1 MNRDINSII
10 NKYIT
15 NYKYDNIIK
24 EINYRTNSIKR
35 DDDLYDIFN
44 MYKNE
49 VDIKYNKILKKWY
62 IGFIY
67 DFDN

>member
-24 EINYRTNSIKR
+24 EINLKTNSIK
-35 DDDLYDIFN
+35 YDNDKYNVFN
-44 MYKNE
+44 IYGNE
-49 VDIKYNKILKKWY
+49 VKIKYNKKLKNWY

-67 DFDN
+67 NED